1 MAEGLTA
8 LFANAIAAVFAVA
21 LPAWSQS
28 STTQDHNCD
37 ATEKRLHPR
46 PQGLNVLSNLVRWLP
61 EQFGK
66 AAV

>member
-37 ATEKRLHPR
+37 ATENVFIHVLH
-46 PQGLNVLSNLVRWLP
+46 V
-61 EQFGK
+61 
-66 AAV
+66 

>member
-8 LFANAIAAVFAVA
+8 LFANAIAAIFVVA

-37 ATEKRLHPR
+37 ATEKHLHPR
-46 PQGLNVLSNLVRWLP
+46 PPRLNVLSNLVRWLP
-61 EQFGK
+61 KQFGK